1 MKSATDRW
9 TSPNGVVE
17 IIFKFKEP
25 VALSRILI
33 WNYNQKDELERGVQL
48 IAIYGDDS
56 LLTTQQGVYLKK
68 GTGLCE

>member
-1 MKSATDRW
+1 M
-9 TSPNGVVE
+9 
-17 IIFKFKEP
+17 
-25 VALSRILI
+25 ALSRISI

-68 GTGLCE
+68 GTGLSE